1 MPIIGDT
8 QIQPVNFLEQYMRGQ
23 EFARGRRMN
32 EQADQF
38 NALKLQASEREQS
51 NALALQQAL
60 TSGAD
65 DETLMRTP
73 GGMSVLEARASL
85 KEKQG
90 TAATKDL
97 ERRIKGAE
105 FLGQSAGAFLSLP
118 PERRN
123 KATIAPW
130 VSQMTSAGLL
140 SPEVAAY
147 FDQMADDP
155 AQLAQGLQLLQRQAI
170 GAKEQAERQF
180 INQDLGGSV
189 RTLTAPKFGDGP
201 AQELPG
207 SRAVTTPSPNAP
219 RTTVNTFL
227 PTAENEY
234 AKTVGKGQGE
244 ADLTAFAAAEKA
256 AADLERDNAALD
268 LLEQGQP
275 ATGITAPIALEF
287 NRIIASVKGDKTA
300 AAKVRDT
307 ELLNALLGQDVFAN
321 IQALGIGARG
331 LDTPAE
337 REYLREVVSGTI
349 ALNQQ
354 TLTEMARIRARM
366 KERAIKK
373 FNQRVSSGELDKF
386 FKATGRPKAEVSTP
400 VRTAPSSAAPSG
412 GKPANVPADVWDALT
427 AEEKKLWQKKP

>member
-23 EFARGRRMN
+23 EFARGRRVN
-32 EQADQF
+32 EQADQL
-38 NALKLQASEREQS
+38 NALKLQAAEREQS
-51 NALALQQAL
+51 NAMALQQAL
-60 TSGAD
+60 ARGAT
-65 DETLMRTP
+65 DEDLMRTP

-85 KEKQG
+85 LEKQG

-97 ERRIKGAE
+97 ERRIKGAQ

-118 PERRN
+118 PERLN
-123 KATIAPW
+123 KATLAPW
-130 VSQMTSAGLL
+130 VSQMTGAGLL
-140 SPEVAAY
+140 SPDVTAI

-155 AQLAQGLQLLQRQAI
+155 AQLAQGLQLLQSQAI
-170 GAKEQAERQF
+170 DAEKQAERQF

-189 RTLTAPKFGDGP
+189 RTLTAPKYGAGP
-201 AQELPG
+201 ATVLPG
-207 SRAVTTPSPNAP
+207 SVAATTPSPNAP

-227 PTAENEY
+227 PAAETEY
-234 AKTVGKGQGE
+234 AKVVGKGQGE
-244 ADLTAFAAAEKA
+244 ADLTAYAAAEKA

-268 LLEQGQP
+268 LLEKGQP

-307 ELLNALLGQDVFAN
+307 ELLNAVLGQDVFAN

-349 ALNQQ
+349 TLNQQ
-354 TLTEMARIRARM
+354 TLTEMARIRANI
-366 KERAIKK
+366 KGRAIDR
-373 FNQRVSSGELDKF
+373 FNQRIRSGELDPF
-386 FKATGRPKAEVSTP
+386 FQATRRPKTEISKPA
-400 VRTAPSSAAPSG
+400 RTAPSG
-412 GKPANVPADVWDALT
+412 GKPANVPADVWNALT
-427 AEEKKLWQKKP
+427 PEEKKLWQKKP

>member
-23 EFARGRRMN
+23 EFARGRRVN
-32 EQADQF
+32 AQAEQL
-38 NALKLQASEREQS
+38 NALQLQAAEREQS
-51 NALALQQAL
+51 NAMALQQAL
-60 TSGAD
+60 ARGAPE
-65 DETLMRTP
+65 DELMRTP
-73 GGMSVLEARASL
+73 GGADYVAAMHKARGERA
-85 KEKQG
+85 G
-90 TAATKDL
+90 ADTKDL
-97 ERRIKGAE
+97 EWRMKGAQL
-105 FLGQSAGAFLSLP
+105 LGQSAGAFLSLP
-118 PERRN
+118 PERLN
-123 KATIAPW
+123 KATLAPW
-130 VSQMTSAGLL
+130 VSQMTGAGLL
-140 SPEVAAY
+140 SPDVTAI
-147 FDQMADDP
+147 FDQMPDDP
-155 AQLAQGLQLLQRQAI
+155 AQIAQGLQLLQSQAI
-170 GAKEQAERQF
+170 DAEKQAERQF

-189 RTLTAPKFGDGP
+189 RTLTAPKYGAGP
-201 AQELPG
+201 ATVLPG
-207 SRAVTTPSPNAP
+207 SVAATTPSPNAP

-386 FKATGRPKAEVSTP
+386 FKATGRPKAEVIAP
-400 VRTAPSSAAPSG
+400 VRAAPSG

>member
-23 EFARGRRMN
+23 EFARGRRVN
-32 EQADQF
+32 EQADQL
-38 NALKLQASEREQS
+38 NALKLQAAEREQS
-51 NALALQQAL
+51 NAMALQQAL
-60 TSGAD
+60 ARNAPE
-65 DETLMRTP
+65 DELMRTP
-73 GGMSVLEARASL
+73 GGADYVAAMHKARGERVGAD
-85 KEKQG
+85 
-90 TAATKDL
+90 TKDL
-97 ERRIKGAE
+97 EA
-105 FLGQSAGAFLSLP
+105 
-118 PERRN
+118 RRN
-123 KATIAPW
+123 RTEFFAQVAGSLLRSPGELSKDKLTPW
-130 VSQMTSAGLL
+130 VSSMSGIGLLDPKEVEFFNGLPNDPKVIADMLGQMQAAGLT
-140 SPEVAAY
+140 PEQ
-147 FDQMADDP
+147 QMRKHRVN
-155 AQLAQGLQLLQRQAI
+155 QSLG
-170 GAKEQAERQF
+170 GYERVLEMA
-180 INQDLGGSV
+180 DLGG
-189 RTLTAPKFGDGP
+189 GP
-201 AQELPG
+201 ATVVPG
-207 SRAVTTPSPNAP
+207 SVAATTPSPNAP

-256 AADLERDNAALD
+256 AADLERDYAALN

-307 ELLNALLGQDVFAN
+307 ELLNALLGQDVFTN

-337 REYLREVVSGTI
+337 REYLREVVSGVKE
-349 ALNQQ
+349 LNPQ
-354 TLTEMARIRARM
+354 TLTEMARIRARV
-366 KERAIKK
+366 KERAIKR

-386 FKATGRPKAEVSTP
+386 FTATGRPKAEVTAP
-400 VRTAPSSAAPSG
+400 VRTAPPSAAPSG
-412 GKPANVPADVWDALT
+412 GKPANVPADVWAALT

>member
-23 EFARGRRMN
+23 EFARGRRVN
-32 EQADQF
+32 AQAEQL
-38 NALKLQASEREQS
+38 NALQLQAAEREQS
-51 NALALQQAL
+51 NAMLLQQAL
-60 TSGAD
+60 ASGAD
-65 DETLMRTP
+65 EETLMRTP
-73 GGMSVLEARASL
+73 GGADYVAAMHKARGERVGAD
-85 KEKQG
+85 
-90 TAATKDL
+90 TKDL
-97 ERRIKGAE
+97 ERRMKGAQL
-105 FLGQSAGAFLSLP
+105 LGQSAGAFLSLP
-118 PERRN
+118 PERLN
-123 KATIAPW
+123 KATLAPW

-140 SPEVAAY
+140 SPDVTALFE
-147 FDQMADDP
+147 QMPDDP
-155 AQLAQGLQLLQRQAI
+155 AQLAQGLQLLQSQAI
-170 GAKEQAERQF
+170 DAEKQAERHF

-189 RTLTAPKFGDGP
+189 RTLTAPKYGAGP
-201 AQELPG
+201 ATVLPG
-207 SRAVTTPSPNAP
+207 SVAATTPSPNAP

-244 ADLTAFAAAEKA
+244 ADLTAYAAAEKA
-256 AADLERDNAALD
+256 SADLERDNAALD

-349 ALNQQ
+349 TLNQQ
-354 TLTEMARIRARM
+354 TLTEMARIRASI
-366 KERAIKK
+366 KGRAIDR
-373 FNQRVSSGELDKF
+373 FNQRIRSGELDPF
-386 FKATGRPKAEVSTP
+386 FQATRRPKTEISKPT
-400 VRTAPSSAAPSG
+400 RAAPSG
-412 GKPANVPADVWDALT
+412 GKPANVSAEEWAALT
-427 AEEKKLWQKKP
+427 PEEKKLWQKKP